1 MKANIRQGSLLVSV
15 LFLAVFLGGCGS
27 QKQAFRHPEADLSA
41 ITRVAVMP
49 FENLTTTQYAGEKVW
64 GIYISQ
70 LLMSIDVDV
79 VEPGEVVRVLNSF
92 EISSPMLGQEDIKR
106 VGTELQADTIIFG
119 TVQEYGQA
127 RFRTDSFPVISV
139 NVRWVDVS
147 TGTIIFMGTESAK
160 GNPKVPVID
169 VGEEQLFSVLTVDV
183 CQKLIDMVE

>member
-1 MKANIRQGSLLVSV
+1 MKGNIRQGYLLGSV
-15 LFLAVFLGGCGS
+15 LFLAVFLAGCSS

-79 VEPGEVVRVLNSF
+79 VEPGEVVRVLRSH
-92 EISSPMLGQEDIKR
+92 EISSPLLGQEEIKL
-106 VGTELQADTIIFG
+106 VGSELQADTIIFG
-119 TVQEYGQA
+119 SVQEYGQA

-183 CQKLIDMVE
+183 CQKLIDMVR